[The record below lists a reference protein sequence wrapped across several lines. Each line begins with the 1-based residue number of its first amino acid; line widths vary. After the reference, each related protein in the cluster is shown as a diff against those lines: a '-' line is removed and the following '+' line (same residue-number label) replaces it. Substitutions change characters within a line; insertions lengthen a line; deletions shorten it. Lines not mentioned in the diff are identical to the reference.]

1 MNEEL
6 RIRTT
11 ELNNVNVLVDSML
24 ESLGMG
30 VAVLDRELRVTMWND
45 HAKRLWGLD
54 ADEVRDQHFL
64 NLTIGL
70 PVQELTDVLRECV
83 DGKRDVQE
91 KRMKARDR
99 TGADIVCRLV
109 CSPLRTHRGEVS
121 GVIVLM
127 QAMDRVSQLTSAG

>member
-70 PVQELTDVLRECV
+70 PVQQLHDVLRACLSGE
-83 DGKRDVQE
+83 RDLEEQ
-91 KRMKARDR
+91 RMKARDR
-99 TGADIVCRLV
+99 TGADIVCRLL
-109 CSPLRTHRGEVS
+109 CSPLRTPRGEIS

-127 QAMDRVSQLTSAG
+127 QATEPGQLADVR